1 MTNDHL
7 DIDKI
12 ASDIV
17 HDPEFKGR
25 VEHVLFLAKR
35 VDELHAQSGF
45 RRVIRSKRRA
55 LGPEEPTHDEIAA
68 RITNGDEASGWK
80 IEPAVEHAHPLA
92 ERVLELLGPSAP
104 LPKGME
110 IRSFSNPQS
119 WTRAEL
125 ESAGAVFPTP
135 SWGLG
140 PGPSMLN
147 PWKYPNP

>member
-1 MTNDHL
+1 MTNEHL

-25 VEHVLFLAKR
+25 TEHVLALAKR
-35 VDELHAQSGF
+35 VNELHAQSGF
-45 RRVIRSKRRA
+45 KRVIRSKRLA
-55 LGPEEPTHDEIAA
+55 LGPEEPTHDEISA
-68 RITNGDEASGWK
+68 RIVNGDETRGWK
-80 IEPAVEHAHPLA
+80 IEPAGEHIHPLA

-110 IRSFSNPQS
+110 IRSFSNPPS
-119 WTRAEL
+119 WTKAEL

-135 SWGLG
+135 SWGFG
-140 PGPSMLN
+140 PGTSTPN
-147 PWKYPNP
+147 PWKGPSP